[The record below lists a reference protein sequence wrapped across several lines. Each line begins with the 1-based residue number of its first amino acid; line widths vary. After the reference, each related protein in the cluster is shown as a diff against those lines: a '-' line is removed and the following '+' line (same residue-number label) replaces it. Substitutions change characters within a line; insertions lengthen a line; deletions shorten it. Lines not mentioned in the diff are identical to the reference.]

1 MDAMD
6 SARHEGHV
14 IISVPPPPEL
24 HGVHQIL
31 RRRKGKYYDASGK
44 LATDGILHR
53 GRVLHDSK
61 NNITLAGRVRFGE
74 LACGL
79 SGDFPDRIAVGD
91 GGLEA
96 GTSAPKIP
104 RDDDTTLEHEVSRI
118 VVAQRILNEDD
129 IPSMTWIALF
139 KTAGSYQF
147 AQVGQTQISE
157 CGLFCRDD
165 VMTNNHNFAPIPVDV
180 HRIGV
185 MIEWEVV
192 IL

>member
-1 MDAMD
+1 MDG
-6 SARHEGHV
+6 ARYAGHV
-14 IISVPPPPEL
+14 IVSEAPPPEL
-24 HGVHQIL
+24 HGVHQKL
-31 RRRKGKYYDASGK
+31 WRRKGKYYDAYGK

-53 GRVLHDSK
+53 GRVLHDSN
-61 NNITLAGRVRFGE
+61 NNITQVGRVRFGE

-91 GGLEA
+91 GGLES

-104 RDDDTTLEHEVSRI
+104 RDDATELEHEVTRI
-118 VVAQRILNEDD
+118 VVAQRIMNTDE
-129 IPSMTWIALF
+129 IPSMTFVALF
-139 KTAGSYQF
+139 KTAGSFQF
-147 AQVGQTQISE
+147 AQLGQTQISE

>member
-1 MDAMD
+1 MDG
-6 SARHEGHV
+6 ARLAGHV
-14 IISVPPPPEL
+14 IVSEAPEGRRVPP
-24 HGVHQIL
+24 VIY
-31 RRRKGKYYDASGK
+31 RRRGRLFLPSGQEVGTEALLK
-44 LATDGILHR
+44 R
-53 GRVLHDSK
+53 GAVLHDSK
-61 NNITLAGRVRFGE
+61 NHITQVGRARFAE
-74 LACGL
+74 LACGI

-91 GGLEA
+91 GGLET

-104 RDDDTTLEHEVSRI
+104 QDDATELEHEVARI
-118 VVAQRILNEDD
+118 VVAQRILTDD
-129 IPSMTWIALF
+129 EIPSMTWVALF

-147 AQVGQTQISE
+147 AQAGQTQISE

-165 VMTNNHNFAPIPVDV
+165 AMTNNHNFAPIPVDV

>member
-1 MDAMD
+1 MDGV
-6 SARHEGHV
+6 RHEGHV
-14 IISVPPPPEL
+14 IVSTAPEPRAVPPILYRRQGRLFLPSGEEVSNL
-24 HGVHQIL
+24 ALL
-31 RRRKGKYYDASGK
+31 RRGP
-44 LATDGILHR
+44 
-53 GRVLHDSK
+53 VLHDSK

-74 LACGL
+74 LAAGL

-91 GGLEA
+91 GGLES

-104 RDDDTTLEHEVSRI
+104 RDDDTELEHEVARI

-129 IPSMTWIALF
+129 IPSMTWVALF

-157 CGLFCRDD
+157 VGLFCRDN
-165 VMTNNHNFAPIPVDV
+165 VMTNNHNYAPIPVDV